1 VKSWFFLFSCN
12 LMWALQFTCIK
23 LVQDQVGPLL
33 TVWAPMFF
41 ATLLLYPLVRAE
53 QKRSGAGAVPFP
65 QRRDIG
71 LFLVLSLLGVLPGQA
86 LITIGTRMSLAS
98 NAALLQLA
106 LPVCTA
112 AMAFLILREK
122 ITIVRGVSFLIA
134 IAGVLLCSVSDL
146 KDLNLGSGYLL
157 GNSLIFLGVLGS
169 AFYNSYG
176 KRVLETRTELQMLFG
191 TYVATLTLMAPF
203 VFLREGH
210 TLASIGSF
218 HTRTWIGLGLLT
230 FFHNFLSMVLF
241 LIALK
246 HLDASQAALS
256 NYLIPAFGVVIA
268 AVWLHEKL
276 TVPAMVGGILVLA
289 GTLLVTVW
297 EDRGSSTNSPLAP
310 PPGPVLS
317 EKAL

>member
-1 VKSWFFLFSCN
+1 VKSWLYLVSCN

-23 LVQDQVGPLL
+23 LVQDQVGPLF

-41 ATLLLYPLVRAE
+41 ATLLLYPLVRREAK
-53 QKRSGAGAVPFP
+53 QNGPAAIPFP

-71 LFLVLSLLGVLPGQA
+71 LFLMLALLGVLPGQT

-112 AMAFLILREK
+112 AMAFLILHEK
-122 ITIVRGVSFLIA
+122 ITVVRAVSFLIA

-146 KDLNLGSGYLL
+146 KGLNLGTGYLL

-176 KRVLETRTELQMLFG
+176 KRVLETRSELQMLFG
-191 TYVATLTLMAPF
+191 TYVATLLLMAPF
-203 VFLREGH
+203 VFMKEGH
-210 TLASIGSF
+210 TLAQVGGF
-218 HTRTWIGLGLLT
+218 HIRTWIGLLLLT

-256 NYLIPAFGVVIA
+256 NYLITAFGVVIA

-276 TVPAMVGGILVLA
+276 TLNAVIGGILVLA

-297 EDRGSSTNSPLAP
+297 EGRRAATATPVPLP
-310 PPGPVLS
+310 SDPKLS